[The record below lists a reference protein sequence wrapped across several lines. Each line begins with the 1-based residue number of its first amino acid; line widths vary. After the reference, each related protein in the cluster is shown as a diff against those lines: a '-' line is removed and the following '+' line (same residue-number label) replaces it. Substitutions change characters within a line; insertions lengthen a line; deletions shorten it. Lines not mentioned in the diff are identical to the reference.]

1 MSPVTTTTAK
11 KGFSWRLGF
20 AHELGV
26 GLSATIAVL
35 IVLMGGAFPLPAWGV
50 LLAPLLSSALV
61 VRGIEAPR
69 FSGTALALA
78 GIGLGVAQVLAR
90 GTEVLVYGG
99 GIALLG
105 ILAGR
110 LVTRRTLAHD
120 IQTIILALVLVMA
133 GSVLNPGLSYGILF
147 GCFGITV
154 IWALTTRQLLSA
166 ADAFE
171 QEQGEGTEAAVTI
184 RERTDIVT
192 PSFFAVTGGV
202 AIAVLL
208 ATSVVFVAFPRVG
221 LGSLSF
227 LSSQKAGFPTSVNL
241 NGGGINGGGVAVT
254 ARAYF
259 VPQKSFLDGL
269 YLRGMVFD
277 AITTQGAG
285 RSETSGDMIGVATH
299 LAPGP
304 GGVQRYMVMMEP
316 VADDLALSLGPISKS
331 QTVKG
336 GRTNPNRRVFSPSWN
351 ERGELSVGQKIRT
364 PVRYALAGTISA
376 PGYVPPK
383 ALPTEEDEANDDG
396 ASAGGER
403 GPTEDQRGG
412 FVADEEP
419 DSPARKDGAEAA
431 AATVGAADANGDVVV
446 DGKIQRARAQ
456 RMAPSMIEIPD
467 DLPPELVQLAVSF
480 GPPESNIEDVVGGI
494 RTFLMTEFSYTLSQP
509 NGFKA
514 DPLVAFLLEDRRGH
528 CEYFA
533 SAFVLLLRMQGIPA
547 RVVGG
552 YQGGE
557 YDGVDDVVIFRER
570 NAHAWVEWLHP
581 DHGWIVDDATPMA
594 TAEREYLTG
603 LAAIIDRM
611 QRLWGDAVV
620 DYSLGSQV
628 QLASEAVSS
637 TSAFLQQLS
646 GHPLK
651 IVGGAGLL
659 LAMFLVLRRVRRRR
673 QGTTTPI
680 DPLSLALEAAA
691 AAALQRPI
699 PSTWTLR
706 EAVIAVDAG
715 HPAVPTLRRA
725 LRVHERVAFA
735 GHPAPAAEIEAL
747 VATLVQHE
755 REAKKRADG

>member
-1 MSPVTTTTAK
+1 MSPVTTTSK
-11 KGFSWRLGF
+11 RGFSWRLGF

-78 GIGLGVAQVLAR
+78 GIGLGVAQVVTR

-147 GCFGITV
+147 ACFGITV

-171 QEQGEGTEAAVTI
+171 EEQGEGEDAGVAI

-202 AIAVLL
+202 AVAVLL

-241 NGGGINGGGVAVT
+241 NGGGINGGGTAVT

-277 AITTQGAG
+277 AITTQGAR
-285 RSETSGDMIGVATH
+285 RSDGGMRLSGVASH
-299 LAPGP
+299 LAKGP
-304 GGVQRYMVMMEP
+304 TGVERYMVMMEP
-316 VADDLALSLGPISKS
+316 VAGDIALSLGPIQKS
-331 QTVKG
+331 QSLKG
-336 GRTNPNRRVFSPSWN
+336 GRSNPNRRVFSPSWN

-376 PGYVPPK
+376 PGFVPPVK
-383 ALPTEEDEANDDG
+383 APKPGSGDEASTT
-396 ASAGGER
+396 ASTPKA
-403 GPTEDQRGG
+403 
-412 FVADEEP
+412 
-419 DSPARKDGAEAA
+419 
-431 AATVGAADANGDVVV
+431 ANGPDGDARLSPNAWINEAKSEHAQGEAKGGRDVVSK
-446 DGKIQRARAQ
+446 GKLQRARAQ
-456 RMAPSMIEIPD
+456 RMAPSLI
-467 DLPPELVQLAVSF
+467 DLPEELPQELIELAVSF
-480 GPPESNIEDVVGGI
+480 GTPDDDIEEVAKRI
-494 RTFLMTEFSYTLSQP
+494 RTFLMTKFSYTLSQP

-557 YDGVDDVVIFRER
+557 YDGVDDIVIFRER

-611 QRLWGDAVV
+611 QRIWGDAVV

-628 QLASEAVSS
+628 QLASQAVSS
-637 TSAFLQQLS
+637 TSSLLQRLS
-646 GHPLK
+646 GHPIK
-651 IVGGAGLL
+651 IVGGTGIAL
-659 LAMFLVLRRVRRRR
+659 LAFLILRRVRRRR
-673 QGTTTPI
+673 KHAHAAV

-691 AAALQRPI
+691 AAALQRSV

-706 EAVIAVDAG
+706 EAVMAVDAT
-715 HPAVPTLRRA
+715 HPATPTLRRA
-725 LRVHERVAFA
+725 LRVHERAAF
-735 GHPAPAAEIEAL
+735 GGQPLREAEVEQL
-747 VATLVQHE
+747 VAALGAQE
-755 REAKKRADG
+755 KEAKKRGDG